1 MFVRVK
7 SARDVDPQ
15 HEFDVSVVELDAHPD
30 LYKVVD
36 KKPVLAA
43 RLPKYMRPV
52 RVLKK

>member
-7 SARDVDPQ
+7 SAREFDPQ
-15 HEFDVSVVELDAHPD
+15 HEFDVPAVELDAHPD

-43 RLPKYMRPV
+43 RPPKYMRPV